1 MAHDTKSTWRTQ
13 FTPWKSAGNRS
24 EASSNADEVVQQTGW
39 VFNNETGSNLTLAEF
54 VQTGD
59 AEVRRYVKQFG
70 FGPDELANKT
80 LLEIGSGIGRMT
92 SAFTKQCF
100 SVIAADVDAA
110 FLERCHETVGRHG
123 DIAKLRKCHVVDGRS
138 LQLPDGCVDIA
149 FSYIT
154 LQHCEKTDALSLTTE
169 AMRVTRS
176 GGTVLLNYR
185 TWVPADALLLP
196 LGVAMR
202 KLWLLPVIGKRFAV
216 TRWSTR
222 LGWQA
227 NRLNPDDVLA
237 YVAQHAPQG
246 KRLTNIVVHHSSK
259 QARTVRTSGV
269 LVKPM
274 KRVNKSHW
282 WLSAT
287 VEDQSR

>member
-1 MAHDTKSTWRTQ
+1 MTHDTKPTWRTQ
-13 FTPWKSAGNRS
+13 FTPWKNAGNRS
-24 EASSNADEVVQQTGW
+24 EASSNADEVVRQTGW

-59 AEVRRYVKQFG
+59 VEVHRYVKQFG

-123 DIAKLRKCHVVDGRS
+123 NIAKLRKCHVVDGRS
-138 LQLPDGCVDIA
+138 LQLPDSCVDIA

-202 KLWLLPVIGKRFAV
+202 KLWLLPIIGKRLAG

-227 NRLNPDDVLA
+227 NRLSPDCVHA

-246 KRLTNIVVHHSSK
+246 KRLTNIVVHHSAK
-259 QARTVRTSGV
+259 QIRRVRASGV

-274 KRVNKSHW
+274 NRVNKSHW